1 MQQDKEMTNIDKA
14 VIFIEK
20 WVLFFLVLTPYL
32 FLSYKIIDGLANPDT
47 STKYCGTGLFA
58 SLIGHVF
65 ITVIATI
72 VLTLKMFLSKG
83 YDNWTKAIVLL
94 LIIIPLIISF
104 SLFF

>member
-1 MQQDKEMTNIDKA
+1 MQQDKEIITIEKV

-32 FLSYKIIDGLANPDT
+32 FLSYKIIDGLENLDP
-47 STKYCGTGLFA
+47 SKKYCGTGLFA

-65 ITVIATI
+65 IAVIATI
-72 VLTLKMFLSKG
+72 VLVLKMFLGKG
-83 YDNWTKAIVLL
+83 YDKWTKIIVLL
-94 LIIIPLIISF
+94 LVIIPPIISF